1 MAPSVTQVSGTVTGD
16 VEVRF
21 TDSGVAVCR
30 FRLTQT
36 PTQWDAAAQ
45 QWRDGTPIGYVCTAW
60 RDLARNATE
69 SLTDGV
75 SVLIMG
81 RITEIRDNV
90 VYLSVD
96 DLGISLRQR
105 IAYTETSLPS
115 LAAAAPISPTA
126 SVASVAA
133 PRSGAARRGGCRW
146 PGRRSGGRPA
156 RLVGAAADRR
166 MAPPRRP
173 HSGRRRPLAPPLP
186 LFTAPPDA
194 APVRLPV
201 PPSRSPLH
209 RATRCGTGSPAPL
222 RGALVRL
229 PAPHHFPCWRP
240 RPPKATSAPTA
251 PPV

>member
-1 MAPSVTQVSGTVTGD
+1 MAPSVTHVSGTVTGD

-45 QWRDGTPIGYVCTAW
+45 QWRGGAPIRYVCTAW

-75 SVLIMG
+75 NILVAG
-81 RITEIRDNV
+81 RITEIRDNA

-115 LAAAAPISPTA
+115 PAAAAPISPTVP
-126 SVASVAA
+126 VASVAPPA
-133 PRSGAARRGGCRW
+133 AAQPAGVSAGGPAAGRAGGPPAWWEQRRSAGWHHAAART
-146 PGRRSGGRPA
+146 PA
-156 RLVGAAADRR
+156 DVG
-166 MAPPRRP
+166 P
-173 HSGRRRPLAPPLP
+173 
-186 LFTAPPDA
+186 
-194 APVRLPV
+194 
-201 PPSRSPLH
+201 
-209 RATRCGTGSPAPL
+209 
-222 RGALVRL
+222 
-229 PAPHHFPCWRP
+229 
-240 RPPKATSAPTA
+240 
-251 PPV
+251 

>member
-1 MAPSVTQVSGTVTGD
+1 MAPPITHVSGTVTGD

-45 QWRDGTPIGYVCTAW
+45 QWRDGTPIRYVCTAW

-75 SVLIMG
+75 NILVMG
-81 RITEIRDNV
+81 RITEIRDNA

-115 LAAAAPISPTA
+115 PAAAAPISPTVFVA

-133 PRSGAARRGGCRW
+133 PAAAQPAGVGAGGRSAGQAGGPPAWWERRRATGWNHPAART
-146 PGRRSGGRPA
+146 PA
-156 RLVGAAADRR
+156 DVG
-166 MAPPRRP
+166 P
-173 HSGRRRPLAPPLP
+173 
-186 LFTAPPDA
+186 
-194 APVRLPV
+194 
-201 PPSRSPLH
+201 
-209 RATRCGTGSPAPL
+209 
-222 RGALVRL
+222 
-229 PAPHHFPCWRP
+229 
-240 RPPKATSAPTA
+240 
-251 PPV
+251 